1 MALQKSYSADSGK
14 SLNSH
19 MCASRLERAYLKQFS
34 ITTWNWNQ
42 NNKSK
47 NGIDATLDFES
58 QLLAAADKLCKPMD
72 MAG

>member
-1 MALQKSYSADSGK
+1 
-14 SLNSH
+14 
-19 MCASRLERAYLKQFS
+19 MCASRRLERAYLEQFS